1 MARTLIINPGSTSRK
16 YALYHNGM
24 RKAVVFC
31 EATGKGFEATL
42 TVEGKVVLHELLS
55 ATQFTHALSYA
66 LDCLEDKDILSAR
79 HDITHVGMRIV
90 APGSYFMQHRI
101 VDEVY
106 VAKLRDC
113 ASVAPLHIPVVL
125 DEIAASQKELSHT
138 SIAAVSDSAFHSSI
152 PEHVRRISISKADA
166 ERYDIQRFGYHGL
179 SIASVARRV
188 PELLGTMPR
197 RTIVCHIGGGVSI
210 AALSDGVSV
219 ATSMGYT
226 PASGMIM
233 GSRGGDV
240 TAGVLATLVQ
250 KKKLSGKRL
259 YEYLYQESGF
269 QGVAGVRDLRLVL
282 EHAAQGKEDAQLALN
297 MFAHQAQAWIG
308 SHVVQLG
315 GLDAIV
321 LTATAVERNP
331 YVRSLLMD
339 GLEVFGVHVDHDKN
353 DSCISC
359 EGVISA
365 ASSDVQVL
373 VMKTDEMG
381 EVLRQT
387 HILSG

>member
-1 MARTLIINPGSTSRK
+1 MARTFIINLGSTSRK
-16 YALYHNGM
+16 YALYVNGVCS
-24 RKAVVFC
+24 AVVFC
-31 EATGKGFEATL
+31 EATGSGFEATL
-42 TVEGKVVLHELLS
+42 TVEGKVVYRESLS
-55 ATQFTHALSYA
+55 AAQFQHALAYV
-66 LDCLEDKDILSAR
+66 LDCLEDREILTSR
-79 HDITHVGMRIV
+79 NDLTHVGMRVV
-90 APGSYFMQHRI
+90 APGSYFTQHRI
-101 VDEVY
+101 VDAAY
-106 VAKLRDC
+106 VAALREC
-113 ASVAPLHIPVVL
+113 APVAPLHIPVVL
-125 DEIAASQKELSHT
+125 DEIDAAQAELPT
-138 SIAAVSDSAFHSSI
+138 IQIAAISDSAFHSSI
-152 PEHVRRISISKADA
+152 PEHVRRISINKIDA
-166 ERYDIQRFGYHGL
+166 QRYDIQRFGYHGL

-188 PELLGTMPR
+188 PELLGSMPHK
-197 RTIVCHIGGGVSI
+197 TIVCHVGGGVSI

-240 TAGVLATLVQ
+240 TAGVLATLIH
-250 KKKLSGKRL
+250 KKKLLGKKL

-297 MFAHQAQAWIG
+297 MFIHQAHAWIG

-315 GLDAIV
+315 GVDAIV

-331 YVRSLLMD
+331 HVRSLLMD
-339 GLEVFGVHVDHDKN
+339 GLEVFGVHVDTDKN
-353 DSCISC
+353 ESCIGC
-359 EGVISA
+359 EGIISA
-365 ASSDVQVL
+365 THSQVQVL

-387 HILSG
+387 HMLSR